1 VKIETDTLPPARR
14 ETVTKSAPK
23 RKSPQKATESD
34 VRSALVLDEAEIV
47 SDAPL
52 PKAPPEIA
60 FDGGVLRQFP
70 QRFINRELSWLQFN
84 RRVLEEASNRNHPL
98 LEQLRFLSISADNLD
113 EFFMV
118 RVAGLV
124 GQVRS
129 GVATPSQDGL
139 TPQEQLAKIAVEVA
153 HLASDQQRRWR
164 ELRDSL
170 LEEGIVL
177 VESAGLTKSEA
188 VWLEDYFLNHIFP
201 VLTPLAI
208 DPAHPFPFIPN
219 LGLSIALKLAR
230 QSDGKV
236 LNALIRLPARAERF
250 IRLPDLAETGAS
262 RFIALEQVVALYTT
276 KLFPGYAVQGQGAF
290 RVIRDSDIEVEEEA
304 EDLVR
309 LFETALK
316 QRRRGTVIRLEVEAA
331 MPEDL
336 RQFVIEESEVQGGEL
351 FVVEGMLALNELSQ
365 LVALDRPDLKF
376 KPYNPRFPE
385 RIREHSGDCFAAIRQ
400 KDIIVHHPYESFDA
414 VVQFLYQAA
423 RDPNVV
429 AIKQT
434 LYRTSS
440 DSPIVAALAEAA
452 EAGKSV
458 TALVELKAR
467 FDEEANIRWAR
478 NLERAGAQVVFGF
491 IELKTHAKL
500 SMVVR
505 REGGQ
510 LITYCHIGTGNY
522 HPITARIY
530 TDLSYFTADPV
541 IGRDVSRIFNFVT
554 GYAEPAEL
562 ERMAVSPLTL
572 KKRLLQHIE
581 EEIAHAKAGR
591 PAAIWGKCNSLVDPM
606 IIDALYDASAAGVQV
621 DLIVR
626 GICCLRPGIPGLSEN
641 IRVKSIVGR
650 FLEHTRI
657 YAFGKG
663 QSLPNPKAH
672 VYISSA
678 DLMSRNLDRRVE
690 ALLPIVNPTVHQ
702 QVLDQIM
709 LANLLDNEQSWTVL
723 PDGTSRRVVPAKG
736 EEPFNAHKYFMTN
749 PSLSGRGKSLKTS
762 SPKALAKRGQR

>member
-1 VKIETDTLPPARR
+1 M
-14 ETVTKSAPK
+14 
-23 RKSPQKATESD
+23 
-34 VRSALVLDEAEIV
+34 
-47 SDAPL
+47 
-52 PKAPPEIA
+52 PKAPPDIE
-60 FDGGVLRQFP
+60 FDGAALRRFP

-84 RRVLEEASNRNHPL
+84 RRVLEEASNGNHPL
-98 LEQLRFLSISADNLD
+98 LEQLRFLSISAENLD

-118 RVAGLV
+118 RVAGLR

-129 GVATPSQDGL
+129 GVATVSQDGL
-139 TPQEQLAKIAVEVA
+139 SPQEQLAKISAEVS

-164 ELRDSL
+164 ELRDIL

-177 VESAGLTKSEA
+177 TEGAGLTKAEA
-188 VWLEDYFLNHIFP
+188 SWLEDYFLNHVFP

-219 LGLSIALKLAR
+219 LGASIALKLVR

-236 LNALIRLPARAERF
+236 LNALIRLPSRGERF
-250 IRLPDLAETGAS
+250 IRLPDFAETGAT
-262 RFIALEQVVALYTT
+262 RFIALEQMIVLFTSR
-276 KLFPGYAVQGQGAF
+276 LFPGYEVQGQGAF
-290 RVIRDSDIEVEEEA
+290 RVIRDSDLEVEEEA

-316 QRRRGTVIRLEVEAA
+316 QRRRGSVIRLEVEAA

-336 RQFVIEESEVQGGEL
+336 RLFVAEESEVSPDEV
-351 FVVEGMLALNELSQ
+351 FVVEGMMGLRDLSQ
-365 LVALDRPDLKF
+365 LVALERPDLKF
-376 KPYNPRFPE
+376 KPYNARFPE
-385 RIREHSGDCFAAIRQ
+385 RIREHSGDCFAAIRE

-414 VVQFLYQAA
+414 VVQFLHQAA

-440 DSPIVAALAEAA
+440 NSPIVAALAEAA

-478 NLERAGAQVVFGF
+478 DLERAGAQVVFGF

-505 REGGQ
+505 REGSQ
-510 LITYCHIGTGNY
+510 LITYCHVGTGNY

-591 PAAIWGKCNSLVDPM
+591 PGAIWCKCNSLVDTD
-606 IIDALYDASAAGVQV
+606 IIDALYDASAAGVQI

-626 GICCLRPGIPGLSEN
+626 GICCLRPGIKGLSEN

-657 YAFGKG
+657 YAFGNG
-663 QSLPNPKAH
+663 HGLPNPKAH

-690 ALLPIVNPTVHQ
+690 ALMPIVNTTVHQ

>member
-1 VKIETDTLPPARR
+1 MRSAIALKEV
-14 ETVTKSAPK
+14 ETVS
-23 RKSPQKATESD
+23 E
-34 VRSALVLDEAEIV
+34 
-47 SDAPL
+47 APL
-52 PKAPPEIA
+52 PKAPPDIE
-60 FDGGVLRQFP
+60 FDGAALRRFP

-84 RRVLEEASNRNHPL
+84 RRVLEEASNGHHPL
-98 LEQLRFLSISADNLD
+98 LEQLRFLSISAENLD

-118 RVAGLV
+118 RVAGLR

-129 GVATPSQDGL
+129 GVATVSQDGL
-139 TPQEQLAKIAVEVA
+139 SPQEQLAKISAEVS

-164 ELRDSL
+164 ELRDAL

-177 VESAGLTKSEA
+177 TDGAGLTKAEGS
-188 VWLEDYFLNHIFP
+188 WLEDYFLNHVFP

-219 LGLSIALKLAR
+219 LGASIALKLVR

-236 LNALIRLPARAERF
+236 LNALIRLPSRGERF
-250 IRLPDLAETGAS
+250 IRLPDFAETGAT
-262 RFIALEQVVALYTT
+262 RFIALEQMIVLFTSR
-276 KLFPGYAVQGQGAF
+276 LFPGYDVQGQGAF
-290 RVIRDSDIEVEEEA
+290 RVIRDSDLEVEEEA

-316 QRRRGTVIRLEVEAA
+316 QRRRGSVIRLEVEAA

-336 RQFVIEESEVQGGEL
+336 RLFVAEESEVSPDEV
-351 FVVEGMLALNELSQ
+351 FVVEGMMGLRDLSQ
-365 LVALDRPDLKF
+365 LVALERPDLKF
-376 KPYNPRFPE
+376 KPYNARFPE
-385 RIREHSGDCFAAIRQ
+385 RIREHSGDCFAAIRE

-414 VVQFLYQAA
+414 VVQFLHQAA

-440 DSPIVAALAEAA
+440 NSPIVAALAEAA

-478 NLERAGAQVVFGF
+478 DLERAGAQVVFGF

-505 REGGQ
+505 REGSQ
-510 LITYCHIGTGNY
+510 LITYCHVGTGGTGNY

-591 PAAIWGKCNSLVDPM
+591 PGAIWGKCNSLVDPV
-606 IIDALYDASAAGVQV
+606 IIDALYDASAAGVQI

-626 GICCLRPGIPGLSEN
+626 GICCLRPGIKGLSEN

-657 YAFGKG
+657 YAFGNG
-663 QSLPNPKAH
+663 QGLPNPKAH

-690 ALLPIVNPTVHQ
+690 ALMPIVNATVHQ

-723 PDGTSRRVVPAKG
+723 PDGTSRRVVPSKG

>member
-1 VKIETDTLPPARR
+1 M
-14 ETVTKSAPK
+14 
-23 RKSPQKATESD
+23 
-34 VRSALVLDEAEIV
+34 
-47 SDAPL
+47 
-52 PKAPPEIA
+52 PKAPPDIEL
-60 FDGGVLRQFP
+60 DGAVLRKFP

-84 RRVLEEASNRNHPL
+84 RRVFEEASNRNHPL

-118 RVAGLV
+118 RVAGLI
-124 GQVRS
+124 GQLRS
-129 GVATPSQDGL
+129 GVATSSQDGL
-139 TPQEQLAKIAVEVA
+139 TPQEQLAKISVAVS

-164 ELRDSL
+164 ELRDAL

-177 VESAGLTKSEA
+177 TEGAGLTKAEA
-188 VWLEDYFLNHIFP
+188 SWLEDYFLSHVFP
-201 VLTPLAI
+201 ILTPLAI

-219 LGLSIALKLAR
+219 LGSSIALKLVR

-236 LNALIRLPARAERF
+236 LNALIRLPSRAERF
-250 IRLPDLAETGAS
+250 IRLPDFAETGAT
-262 RFIALEQVVALYTT
+262 RFIPLEQMIVLYTSR
-276 KLFPGYAVQGQGAF
+276 LFPGYDVQGQGAF

-316 QRRRGTVIRLEVEAA
+316 QRRRGSVIRLEVETA

-336 RQFVIEESEVQGGEL
+336 RLFVAEELEVSSDEV
-351 FVVEGMLALNELSQ
+351 FVVEGMMGLRDLSQ
-365 LVALDRPDLKF
+365 LVALERPDLKF

-385 RIREHSGDCFAAIRQ
+385 RIREHSGDCFAAIRE

-414 VVQFLYQAA
+414 VVQFLRQAA

-478 NLERAGAQVVFGF
+478 DLERAGAQVVFGF

-505 REGGQ
+505 REGSQ
-510 LITYCHIGTGNY
+510 LITYCHVGTGNY

-541 IGRDVSRIFNFVT
+541 IGRDVSRIFNYVT

-572 KKRLLQHIE
+572 KKRLLQHIAE
-581 EEIAHAKAGR
+581 EVEHARAGR
-591 PAAIWGKCNSLVDPM
+591 PGAIWGKCNSLVDPD
-606 IIDALYDASAAGVQV
+606 IIDALYDASAAGVQI

-626 GICCLRPGIPGLSEN
+626 GICCLRPGIKGLSEN

-657 YAFGKG
+657 YAFGNG
-663 QSLPNPKAH
+663 HGMPNPKAH

-690 ALLPIVNPTVHQ
+690 ALMPIVNTTVHQ

-723 PDGTSRRVVPAKG
+723 PDGSSQRVVPAKG

>member
-1 VKIETDTLPPARR
+1 MKPEAEALETARR
-14 ETVTKSAPK
+14 ETVTKSAAK
-23 RKSPQKATESD
+23 RKSQKKAAEND
-34 VRSALVLDEAEIV
+34 VRNALVLDEVEIV
-47 SDAPL
+47 TDAPL
-52 PKAPPEIA
+52 PKAPPEIE
-60 FDGGVLRQFP
+60 FDGAVLRQFP

-84 RRVLEEASNRNHPL
+84 RRVLEEASNRSHPL

-118 RVAGLV
+118 RVAGLR

-129 GVATPSQDGL
+129 GIATPSQDGL
-139 TPQEQLAKIAVEVA
+139 TPQEQLSKIAVEVSN
-153 HLASDQQRRWR
+153 LASDQQRRWR
-164 ELRDSL
+164 ELREAL
-170 LEEGIVL
+170 IEEGILL
-177 VESAGLTKSEA
+177 VEGAELTKAEA
-188 VWLEDYFLNHIFP
+188 SWLEDYFLNHIFP

-250 IRLPDLAETGAS
+250 IRLPDFAETGAS
-262 RFIALEQVVALYTT
+262 RFIALEQLIALYTT
-276 KLFPGYAVQGQGAF
+276 RLFPGYSVQGQGAF

-316 QRRRGTVIRLEVEAA
+316 QRRRGSVIRLEVEAA

-336 RQFVIEESEVQGGEL
+336 RQFVVEESEIQGDEL

-572 KKRLLQHIE
+572 KKRLLQHIG
-581 EEIAHAKAGR
+581 EEIEHAKAGR
-591 PAAIWGKCNSLVDPM
+591 PASIWGKCNSLVDPV

-626 GICCLRPGIPGLSEN
+626 GICCLRPGIKGLSEN

-657 YAFGKG
+657 YAFGNG
-663 QSLPNPKAH
+663 QGLPNPKAH

-723 PDGTSRRVVPAKG
+723 PDGTSRRVVPGKG

>member
-1 VKIETDTLPPARR
+1 VKPETNALLPSRR
-14 ETVTKSAPK
+14 ETVTKPRAKRTPK
-23 RKSPQKATESD
+23 TEAAENE
-34 VRSALVLDEAEIV
+34 VRSAIALKEVETV
-47 SDAPL
+47 SEAPL
-52 PKAPPEIA
+52 PKAPPDIEL
-60 FDGGVLRQFP
+60 DGAVLRRFP

-84 RRVLEEASNRNHPL
+84 RRVLEEASNSHHPL
-98 LEQLRFLSISADNLD
+98 LEQLRFLSISAENLD

-118 RVAGLV
+118 RVAGLR

-129 GVATPSQDGL
+129 GVATTSQDGL
-139 TPQEQLAKIAVEVA
+139 SPQEQLAKISAEVS

-164 ELRDSL
+164 ELRDML

-177 VESAGLTKSEA
+177 VEGAGLTKAEA
-188 VWLEDYFLNHIFP
+188 SWLEDYFLNHVFP

-219 LGLSIALKLAR
+219 LGSSIALKLVR

-236 LNALIRLPARAERF
+236 LNALIRLPSRAERF
-250 IRLPDLAETGAS
+250 IRLPDFAETGAT
-262 RFIALEQVVALYTT
+262 RFIALEQMIVLYTSR
-276 KLFPGYAVQGQGAF
+276 LFPGYEVQGQGAF

-316 QRRRGTVIRLEVEAA
+316 QRRRGSVIRLEVEAA

-336 RQFVIEESEVQGGEL
+336 RLFVAEESEVSSDEV
-351 FVVEGMLALNELSQ
+351 FVVEGMMGLRDLSQ
-365 LVALDRPDLKF
+365 LVALERPDLKF

-385 RIREHSGDCFAAIRQ
+385 RIREHSGDCFAAIRE
-400 KDIIVHHPYESFDA
+400 KDMIVHHPYESFDA
-414 VVQFLYQAA
+414 VVQFLRQAA

-478 NLERAGAQVVFGF
+478 DLERAGAQVVFGF

-505 REGGQ
+505 REGSQ
-510 LITYCHIGTGNY
+510 LITYCHVGTGNY

-530 TDLSYFTADPV
+530 TDLSYFSADPV

-572 KKRLLQHIE
+572 RKRLLQHIGE
-581 EEIAHAKAGR
+581 EVAHVKAGR
-591 PAAIWGKCNSLVDPM
+591 PGAIWGKCNSLVDPD
-606 IIDALYDASAAGVQV
+606 IIDALYDASAAGVQI

-626 GICCLRPGIPGLSEN
+626 GICCLRPGIKGLSEN

-657 YAFGKG
+657 YAFGNG
-663 QSLPNPKAH
+663 QGLPNPKAH

-690 ALLPIVNPTVHQ
+690 ALMPILNPTVHQ

-723 PDGTSRRVVPAKG
+723 PDGTSQRVGLAKG

>member
-1 VKIETDTLPPARR
+1 M
-14 ETVTKSAPK
+14 
-23 RKSPQKATESD
+23 
-34 VRSALVLDEAEIV
+34 
-47 SDAPL
+47 
-52 PKAPPEIA
+52 PKAPPDIEL
-60 FDGGVLRQFP
+60 DGAVLRRFP

-98 LEQLRFLSISADNLD
+98 LEQLRFLSISAENLD

-118 RVAGLV
+118 RVAGLR

-129 GVATPSQDGL
+129 GVSTASQDGL
-139 TPQEQLAKIAVEVA
+139 SPQEQLAKISVEVSL
-153 HLASDQQRRWR
+153 LASDQQRRWR
-164 ELRDSL
+164 ELRETL
-170 LEEGIVL
+170 QEEGIIL
-177 VESAGLTKSEA
+177 VEGPGLTKAEA
-188 VWLEDYFLNHIFP
+188 SWLEDYFLNHIFP
-201 VLTPLAI
+201 VLTPLAV

-219 LGLSIALKLAR
+219 LSSSIGLKLVR

-236 LNALIRLPARAERF
+236 LNALIRLPTRGERF
-250 IRLPDLAETGAS
+250 IRLPDFAETGSA
-262 RFIALEQVVALYTT
+262 RFIALEQMIVLYTSR
-276 KLFPGYAVQGQGAF
+276 LFPGYQVQGQGAF
-290 RVIRDSDIEVEEEA
+290 RVIRDSDLEVEEEA
-304 EDLVR
+304 EDLVQ

-316 QRRRGTVIRLEVEAA
+316 QRRRGSVIRLEVEVA

-336 RQFVIEESEVQGGEL
+336 RLFVAEEMEVSRDEV
-351 FVVEGMLALNELSQ
+351 FVVEGMMGLRDLSQ
-365 LVALDRPDLKF
+365 LVGLERPDLKF

-385 RIREHSGDCFAAIRQ
+385 RIREHSGDCFAAIRE

-414 VVQFLYQAA
+414 VVQFLRQAA

-478 NLERAGAQVVFGF
+478 DLERAGAQVVFGF

-505 REGGQ
+505 REGSQ
-510 LITYCHIGTGNY
+510 LITYCHVGTGNY

-572 KKRLLQHIE
+572 KKRLLQRIG
-581 EEIAHAKAGR
+581 EEIEHVKAGR
-591 PAAIWGKCNSLVDPM
+591 PAAIWCKCNSLVDAD

-626 GICCLRPGIPGLSEN
+626 GICCLRPGIKGLSEN

-657 YAFGKG
+657 YAFG
-663 QSLPNPKAH
+663 
-672 VYISSA
+672 
-678 DLMSRNLDRRVE
+678 
-690 ALLPIVNPTVHQ
+690 
-702 QVLDQIM
+702 
-709 LANLLDNEQSWTVL
+709 
-723 PDGTSRRVVPAKG
+723 
-736 EEPFNAHKYFMTN
+736 
-749 PSLSGRGKSLKTS
+749 
-762 SPKALAKRGQR
+762 

>member
-1 VKIETDTLPPARR
+1 VKPDPAALSLNRR
-14 ETVTKSAPK
+14 ETVTKPRAKRTPK
-23 RKSPQKATESD
+23 NEAAGIEVRDAIALRD
-34 VRSALVLDEAEIV
+34 VETV
-47 SDAPL
+47 SEAPL
-52 PKAPPEIA
+52 PKAPPDIELDA
-60 FDGGVLRQFP
+60 AVLRQFP

-98 LEQLRFLSISADNLD
+98 LEELRFLSISAENLD

-118 RVAGLV
+118 RVAGLR

-129 GVATPSQDGL
+129 GVATISQDGL
-139 TPQEQLAKIAVEVA
+139 TPQEQLAKISVAVSN
-153 HLASDQQRRWR
+153 LASDQQRRWG
-164 ELRDSL
+164 ELREAL
-170 LEEGIVL
+170 REEGIVL
-177 VESAGLTKSEA
+177 VEGAGLTKPEA
-188 VWLEDYFLNHIFP
+188 SWLEDFFLNHIFP

-219 LGLSIALKLAR
+219 LGSSIALKLVR

-236 LNALIRLPARAERF
+236 LNALIRLPSRAERF
-250 IRLPDLAETGAS
+250 IRLPDFSETGSA
-262 RFIALEQVVALYTT
+262 RFIALEQMIVLYTSR
-276 KLFPGYAVQGQGAF
+276 LFPGYDVQGQGAF

-316 QRRRGTVIRLEVEAA
+316 QRRRGSVIRLEVEVA

-336 RQFVIEESEVQGGEL
+336 RLFVAEEMEVANDEV
-351 FVVEGMLALNELSQ
+351 FVVEGMMGLRDLSQ

-385 RIREHSGDCFAAIRQ
+385 RIREHSGDCFAAIRE

-414 VVQFLYQAA
+414 VVQFLRQAA
-423 RDPNVV
+423 GDPNVV

-478 NLERAGAQVVFGF
+478 DLERAGAQVVFGF

-505 REGGQ
+505 REGSQ
-510 LITYCHIGTGNY
+510 LITYCHVGTGNY

-530 TDLSYFTADPV
+530 TDLSFFTADPV
-541 IGRDVSRIFNFVT
+541 TGRDVSRIFNFVT

-572 KKRLLQHIE
+572 RKRLLQHID
-581 EEIAHAKAGR
+581 EEITHAKAGR
-591 PAAIWGKCNSLVDPM
+591 PGAIWCKCNALVDPD
-606 IIDALYDASAAGVQV
+606 IIDALYDASSAGVQV

-626 GICCLRPGIPGLSEN
+626 GICCLRPGIKGLSEN

-657 YAFGKG
+657 YAFGNG
-663 QSLPNPKAH
+663 QGLPNPKAH

-678 DLMSRNLDRRVE
+678 DLMTRNLDRRVE
-690 ALLPIVNPTVHQ
+690 ALLPIINPTVHQ

-723 PDGTSRRVVPAKG
+723 PDGTSQRSVPSKG